1 MNRYR
6 HCYVLKNKEY
16 SHGRKGDA
24 DEIAFSSPLLSLFF
38 HSSGIQGRG
47 RRSEVLKNGFDS
59 AIAAAVSSFR
69 IHEQQKKPE
78 EESRVCRT
86 LSLFLL
92 SHPDHLSSPRILVA
106 AILTEESV
114 IIPLSEICRDG

>member
-1 MNRYR
+1 M
-6 HCYVLKNKEY
+6 E
-16 SHGRKGDA
+16 GREERRPKQRGNCL
-24 DEIAFSSPLLSLFF
+24 SKPPPLLLTFLSFIRY
-38 HSSGIQGRG
+38 SGER

-59 AIAAAVSSFR
+59 AAAAAVSSFR

-106 AILTEESV
+106 AILTESV